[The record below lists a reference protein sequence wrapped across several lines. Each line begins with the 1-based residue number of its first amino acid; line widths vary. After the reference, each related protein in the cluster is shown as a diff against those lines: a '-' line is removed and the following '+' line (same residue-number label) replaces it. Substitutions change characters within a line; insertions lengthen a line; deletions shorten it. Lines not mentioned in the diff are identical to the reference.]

1 MLKLPNGEVF
11 EQPVF
16 YENLPRFCPHC
27 KVVGHTEEGCNAK
40 KSKAKITEP
49 AQARDSV
56 NAGQK
61 GTDSQVA
68 DSAVVR
74 GKGTQPEWVTKSK
87 IKTED
92 ELIQNLGSSAQVE
105 DKSSDQ
111 VQAGNIQQKVQL
123 GSKVYSQQVKQI
135 ASEELNLKLQQSS
148 KSQALGTAADLK
160 SKPAQAGRKFGAV
173 NPSGKIQEKAHTSS
187 NSKSSPPPLAHV
199 GKKEVKAEE
208 KRKKDSK
215 QAEKK
220 GRAVNFAEF
229 CADLGGWLLHSEPI
243 MIASFW
249 NIRGFNKPLKQ
260 NGVLDHTRKNKVVIM
275 GILESKLKQQR
286 MKDIVR
292 KKFRSWRIAD
302 NFQNNPTGR
311 ILIIWKEDKGTSI
324 MYSMMRKK
332 PMVFPVT
339 QYEVSDFMKCC
350 YDIGISDLRSTGV
363 FFTWS
368 NNKVWSKLD
377 RAMVNVKWGQEGLL
391 AQVEGTAMFKL
402 CRKLKV
408 LKGPLKALN
417 KMHFSHIS
425 ARAAAAEEDLL
436 QVQQQLHDN
445 PTDSSLQIR
454 VASLKK
460 QSFRLAEAD
469 RSFCLQVAKA
479 KYLKNCDKG
488 TKFFHDLIK
497 NNRAKSQIV
506 ALTKE
511 DGTSTTSI
519 QLVNS
524 LFVQF
529 YKNLLGVSSVCPRLD
544 RDVLVEGKIVEEEHA
559 LSLIQPVLDKEIKS
573 MVENIYMVQEL
584 LRKYCWNR
592 ISPRCI
598 MKVDL
603 RKAYD
608 TVNWNFLEDVLSGLG
623 FPALFIQWIMQ
634 CVSTTSYSISINGS
648 LHGFFKGKQG
658 LRQGDPISPFLFV
671 LCLEYLSRNLGKLK
685 SIPDFNFHPKCSAL
699 IFSHL
704 AFADDLILFTRGDVT
719 SVNLIM
725 DCLKKFG
732 ECSGL
737 CISNTKSNVFMAGIS
752 RDIMEEIKTITG
764 FSSGRFPFRYLG
776 IPVAASR
783 LTIEQ
788 FNPLITKI
796 SDYVSAWAGATLSY
810 AGRSE
815 LIRSVLQGY
824 LFKKP
829 LVAWR
834 EICRPKPEGGL
845 GFIDLHASNLAL
857 LSKSLWKI
865 QSKKDSLWVKWVH
878 QVWAEIK
885 SWLGFSRALTTLKA
899 AAKWII
905 KEARGTGVHAVAKK
919 VGFAC
924 TVYYIWATRNAR
936 MFEGKI
942 VHPTGIIRD
951 IKIQV
956 YRVLH
961 ASFPNLREL

>member
-1 MLKLPNGEVF
+1 MP
-11 EQPVF
+11 
-16 YENLPRFCPHC
+16 
-27 KVVGHTEEGCNAK
+27 
-40 KSKAKITEP
+40 
-49 AQARDSV
+49 
-56 NAGQK
+56 
-61 GTDSQVA
+61 
-68 DSAVVR
+68 
-74 GKGTQPEWVTKSK
+74 
-87 IKTED
+87 
-92 ELIQNLGSSAQVE
+92 
-105 DKSSDQ
+105 
-111 VQAGNIQQKVQL
+111 
-123 GSKVYSQQVKQI
+123 
-135 ASEELNLKLQQSS
+135 
-148 KSQALGTAADLK
+148 
-160 SKPAQAGRKFGAV
+160 
-173 NPSGKIQEKAHTSS
+173 
-187 NSKSSPPPLAHV
+187 
-199 GKKEVKAEE
+199 
-208 KRKKDSK
+208 
-215 QAEKK
+215 
-220 GRAVNFAEF
+220 
-229 CADLGGWLLHSEPI
+229 WLLL
-243 MIASFW
+243 
-249 NIRGFNKPLKQ
+249 GDFNNVLNDDEKS
-260 NGVLDHTRKNKVVIM
+260 NGL
-275 GILESKLKQQR
+275 
-286 MKDIVR
+286 
-292 KKFRSWRIAD
+292 
-302 NFQNNPTGR
+302 
-311 ILIIWKEDKGTSI
+311 
-324 MYSMMRKK
+324 
-332 PMVFPVT
+332 PVT

-368 NNKVWSKLD
+368 NNTVWSKLD

-479 KYLKNCDKG
+479 KHLKNCDKG

-511 DGTSTTSI
+511 DGSSTTSI
-519 QLVNS
+519 QQVNS

-559 LSLIQPVLDKEIKS
+559 LSLLQPVLDKEIKSALFSIGDDKAPGPDGYSSCFFKSAWSIVGPDVCAAVKEFFVSGKILKQLNHAVISLVPKTASASRVEEFRPIACCNVIYKVISKILAARLSPILESLIDPGQSAFVPNRS

-685 SIPDFNFHPKCSAL
+685 SIPDFNFHPKCFAL
-699 IFSHL
+699 NISHL

-725 DCLKKFG
+725 DCLNKFG

-737 CISNTKSNVFMAGIS
+737 GISNTKSNVFMAGIS

-815 LIRSVLQGY
+815 LIRSVLQGVECFW
-824 LFKKP
+824 LSILPIPVGVRDKVISLCRNFLWGGKAVSFKKP

-834 EICRPKPEGGL
+834 EICRPK
-845 GFIDLHASNLAL
+845 
-857 LSKSLWKI
+857 
-865 QSKKDSLWVKWVH
+865 
-878 QVWAEIK
+878 
-885 SWLGFSRALTTLKA
+885 T
-899 AAKWII
+899 
-905 KEARGTGVHAVAKK
+905 
-919 VGFAC
+919 
-924 TVYYIWATRNAR
+924 
-936 MFEGKI
+936 
-942 VHPTGIIRD
+942 
-951 IKIQV
+951 
-956 YRVLH
+956 
-961 ASFPNLREL
+961 

>member
-1 MLKLPNGEVF
+1 MPWLL
-11 EQPVF
+11 
-16 YENLPRFCPHC
+16 
-27 KVVGHTEEGCNAK
+27 
-40 KSKAKITEP
+40 
-49 AQARDSV
+49 
-56 NAGQK
+56 
-61 GTDSQVA
+61 
-68 DSAVVR
+68 
-74 GKGTQPEWVTKSK
+74 
-87 IKTED
+87 
-92 ELIQNLGSSAQVE
+92 LGDFNNV
-105 DKSSDQ
+105 
-111 VQAGNIQQKVQL
+111 
-123 GSKVYSQQVKQI
+123 
-135 ASEELNLKLQQSS
+135 LN
-148 KSQALGTAADLK
+148 D
-160 SKPAQAGRKFGAV
+160 
-173 NPSGKIQEKAHTSS
+173 
-187 NSKSSPPPLAHV
+187 
-199 GKKEVKAEE
+199 EE
-208 KRKKDSK
+208 KS
-215 QAEKK
+215 
-220 GRAVNFAEF
+220 
-229 CADLGGWLLHSEPI
+229 
-243 MIASFW
+243 
-249 NIRGFNKPLKQ
+249 
-260 NGVLDHTRKNKVVIM
+260 NGL
-275 GILESKLKQQR
+275 
-286 MKDIVR
+286 
-292 KKFRSWRIAD
+292 
-302 NFQNNPTGR
+302 
-311 ILIIWKEDKGTSI
+311 
-324 MYSMMRKK
+324 
-332 PMVFPVT
+332 PVT
-339 QYEVSDFMKCC
+339 QYEVSDFMKCCC

-368 NNKVWSKLD
+368 NNTVWSKLD

-391 AQVEGTAMFKL
+391 AQVNFGLPGKFSDHSPCVITLFGDNDQGPRPFKFFNMWTKHEDFLNVVDSSWSMQVEGTAMFKL

-469 RSFCLQVAKA
+469 RSFCLQVAEA

-511 DGTSTTSI
+511 DGSSTTSI
-519 QLVNS
+519 Q
-524 LFVQF
+524 
-529 YKNLLGVSSVCPRLD
+529 
-544 RDVLVEGKIVEEEHA
+544 
-559 LSLIQPVLDKEIKS
+559 QPVLDKEIKSALFSIGDDKAPGPDGYSSCFFKSAWSIVGPDVCAAVKEFFVSGKILKQLNHAVIALVPKTASASRVEEFRPIACCNVIYKVISKILAARLSPILESLIDPGQSAFVPNRS

-648 LHGFFKGKQG
+648 LHGFFKGKQVEISWRR
-658 LRQGDPISPFLFV
+658 LRPSQGSVRADFHSDIWVFLW
-671 LCLEYLSRNLGKLK
+671 LPLG
-685 SIPDFNFHPKCSAL
+685 
-699 IFSHL
+699 
-704 AFADDLILFTRGDVT
+704 
-719 SVNLIM
+719 
-725 DCLKKFG
+725 
-732 ECSGL
+732 
-737 CISNTKSNVFMAGIS
+737 
-752 RDIMEEIKTITG
+752 
-764 FSSGRFPFRYLG
+764 
-776 IPVAASR
+776 

-815 LIRSVLQGY
+815 LIRSVLQGVECFW
-824 LFKKP
+824 LSILPIPVGVRDKVISLCRNFLWGGKAVSFKKP

-845 GFIDLHASNLAL
+845 GFIDLHAWNLAL

-878 QVWAEIK
+878 QERLLTRDKLIDQIEDTSCSLCNSPVESLNHLFFQCPVANQVWVEIK

-905 KEARGTGVHAVAKK
+905 KEARGTGVQAVAKK